1 MGALFLPP
9 LDLNSLRERILRL
22 RGEVQ
27 LPPHVSVVIPVNA
40 SGDLTG
46 VLQVLSDVAYY
57 DGALRIE
64 LMLVINNYPPEA
76 PPVEIEAYRKYGVDV
91 IAIPKV
97 TYTGGVALAAR
108 MPGVEKAAC
117 ENVILFDA
125 DCRIPNATALLDWYA
140 AQFASGADLAYTYV
154 DYFDLPRGFSVQ
166 VRMFGHHASRW
177 FRRVVLRMPISRGS
191 NYAMRRKLMLDL
203 YQSGRI
209 PYDFHVGPVIKSIHG
224 KIVYS
229 GAKELMVFTSGRFF
243 SGGWKE
249 LFDYVIWRIG
259 YYRRIWTARSKTT
272 PVSEQ
277 K

>member
-57 DGALRIE
+57 DGTLRIE

-259 YYRRIWTARSKTT
+259 YYRRIWTARSKTA